1 VKPDDLLYAET
12 HEWVRVASE
21 GTQKIATI
29 GISDFAVQQLT
40 DLVFMQLPAVG
51 KELKAGQEYGEVES
65 VKAVSPMYSPVSGK
79 VVAVNDQL
87 PKQLEILSS
96 DPFGQGWMIRVALS
110 NEAELSK
117 LLNKAAYEKQCAAE
131 G

>member
-1 VKPDDLLYAET
+1 MKPDDLLYAET